1 MMKWLEAAARMEAHV
16 IKKDSTS
23 TDSDYFMATHVPFQ
37 SLEFIASGDTGLSP
51 RRLTEEDIYHNCFA
65 ANSNHHQMIMVRG
78 TNGTGKS
85 HLICWLYNR
94 LIFDRE
100 HYDPEKEK
108 VVFLRRLRNT
118 SRGAI
123 QQMLEAG
130 LIQDPELQ
138 EKFRKFVS
146 MSLSQ
151 GEDEFKTTI
160 YHTYITKVSTDSSKE
175 YYKPARC
182 KNIASFLSDSRV
194 QEYFLREGGPIAR
207 CYRTITGGVDPN
219 DGTAKAVFEASD
231 FKFPRELVRKI
242 RADGARE
249 VSGFYLEE
257 LDGDAKAMA
266 ALAAYLNHFTSP
278 VIQSCANITSENI
291 RELFE
296 NLRRNLKREGK
307 RLTILIEDF
316 TSFSIVDSELIT
328 ALAVEPGGEY
338 HDLCPVT
345 SVMGITDG
353 HYDSFHDNF
362 KDRVFSQINV
372 TEQSFGAET
381 FITEMAARYLNAVYC
396 GPEQIREWYEQG
408 ARDLPAATFRPD
420 FEWDSVTVGQ
430 HTFTLYPFTKKSL
443 VTMFQHLKERKPR
456 HFLDTI
462 IRQMFRQFA
471 NGMEDHDWYFP
482 ELPPNIGNIPMNTTY
497 ANSVE
502 QSPLQD
508 GDKRRLKVLLAV
520 WGDGTS
526 RSSEHSIGEIPKAFL
541 AEIGLSAFSGLQQ
554 AMAVANRV
562 PSVEKTVSG
571 AQEPANGR
579 AASPL
584 SKREI
589 AYQNFMEDIQNWFET
604 NAPLRYDDDYF
615 KWLSTFVLN
624 GIPWQDEGIPAY
636 YVLQRWQNGG
646 FLMIEGS
653 EKSIKPETAIIYL
666 KRTSETRTILA
677 GLASYNLHS
686 GWDFQDSSYYQYV
699 LVTWLEKN
707 KALIKQNLCGD
718 CVRDME
724 QPVIT
729 WCLALEYLQRL
740 LCGEALEESSNDRL
754 LQQLFSGSSAVN
766 NYQSRDNAAWNDV
779 FASVKNAQS
788 IYMQV
793 REYLQKGANTSMG
806 VAGDPVQSS
815 AKIYRYSELIRSLE
829 HLRQKNWDLSDELN
843 QIKNPKQFSM
853 ILRQLDELYHKIETV
868 VAQEKQLAQKAL
880 EDFHA
885 VFGEAPTIEN
895 LAALS
900 GEIASFFAQCNQ
912 SNQPYPNHLKEKFDE
927 EPLEFAQRVQ
937 NIYASVHSR
946 TGITDHVALLQAFS
960 QNPVGALRGITSSLN
975 ELAALA
981 DKAKNQ
987 HQPLT
992 GVQISVD
999 TERAQQATRKLAAVL
1014 MVMDG
1019 WRAAE

>member
-1 MMKWLEAAARMEAHV
+1 MKWLEAAARMENHV

-51 RRLTEEDIYHNCFA
+51 KRLTEEDIYHNCFA

-118 SRGAI
+118 CRGAI

-372 TEQSFGAET
+372 TEQSFGAEA

-502 QSPLQD
+502 QSPLQE

-554 AMAVANRV
+554 ATPVSNRV
-562 PSVEKTVSG
+562 PSVEKTVSD

-584 SKREI
+584 SKGEI

-815 AKIYRYSELIRSLE
+815 AKIYRYSELLRSLE

>member
-1 MMKWLEAAARMEAHV
+1 MKWLEAAARMEAHV

-151 GEDEFKTTI
+151 GVDEFKTTI

>member
-1 MMKWLEAAARMEAHV
+1 MKWLEAAARMEAHV

-408 ARDLPAATFRPD
+408 ARYLPAATFRPD

>member
-1 MMKWLEAAARMEAHV
+1 MKWLEAAARMEAHV

-740 LCGEALEESSNDRL
+740 LCGEALEESSNDWL

>member
-1 MMKWLEAAARMEAHV
+1 MKWLEAAARMEAHV

-912 SNQPYPNHLKEKFDE
+912 SNQPYPNHLKKKFDE

>member
-1 MMKWLEAAARMEAHV
+1 M
-16 IKKDSTS
+16 
-23 TDSDYFMATHVPFQ
+23 
-37 SLEFIASGDTGLSP
+37 SP

>member
-1 MMKWLEAAARMEAHV
+1 MKWLEAAARMEAHV

-266 ALAAYLNHFTSP
+266 ALAAYLNHFTTP

>member
-1 MMKWLEAAARMEAHV
+1 MKWLEAAARMENHV

-219 DGTAKAVFEASD
+219 DGTAKAVFETSD

-502 QSPLQD
+502 QSPLQE

>member
-1 MMKWLEAAARMEAHV
+1 MKWLEAAARMEAHV